1 MHNWT
6 HGVARASGCHR
17 AYVAERQI
25 HSRQMWKFPVS
36 GESANRI
43 EGGKKREFGSLA
55 RREIIHSDL
64 RDAALH
70 QRRNA
75 VDAARHRED
84 RYELSHVSP
93 RNRIRASSRLRSD
106 SQIRPK
112 PTRVTDIGS
121 RMETPLCGYLCG
133 YLCGLVSGAG
143 FQEKHAATPVAP
155 LRMQPTLPGP
165 GAAANQGTHHNRE
178 PISPTTP
185 PTNGGVTLKVSLL
198 RHIQKESAMSVWSR
212 MGWFLAALPTTAVV
226 CLAQAP
232 SVVAEDFP
240 TLVKRLQAEKPM
252 FAKRQQDLLAA
263 RYDLADRPARGTA
276 MSRGKPVQDGV
287 RVKLPAGMTW

>member
-1 MHNWT
+1 MHTWT

-106 SQIRPK
+106 SQIRPIRGTSTSASSGFGARRH
-112 PTRVTDIGS
+112 TRDGS
-121 RMETPLCGYLCG
+121 RWPG
-133 YLCGLVSGAG
+133 
-143 FQEKHAATPVAP
+143 P
-155 LRMQPTLPGP
+155 LRESKYAFLGKSMPAEAPTWRAPGP
-165 GAAANQGTHHNRE
+165 SGLETCVPN
-178 PISPTTP
+178 
-185 PTNGGVTLKVSLL
+185 
-198 RHIQKESAMSVWSR
+198 
-212 MGWFLAALPTTAVV
+212 
-226 CLAQAP
+226 
-232 SVVAEDFP
+232 
-240 TLVKRLQAEKPM
+240 
-252 FAKRQQDLLAA
+252 
-263 RYDLADRPARGTA
+263 
-276 MSRGKPVQDGV
+276 
-287 RVKLPAGMTW
+287 